1 MKKQKGI
8 LLSLILCMIFIVCS
22 CGSPAQKEELASSVT
37 DTQGLSS
44 AVDANG
50 DTEGSDVDNE
60 EESSVEN
67 QDTLPQDGNRCV
79 LIGTVQTI
87 SYDEAVELQGYPD
100 YNAADAGQ
108 TWVIVRLDSP
118 QLLQGSQDVSTWERE
133 YSVVLIWTRMSS
145 GMEFG
150 ENTLADYIGKH
161 IVFSAGS
168 FSLASD
174 TSVPIGVPWAHDI
187 HILEVKD

>member
-8 LLSLILCMIFIVCS
+8 LLSLILCMIFIVCC
-22 CGSPAQKEELASSVT
+22 CGSPAQKEEMASSGT
-37 DTQGLSS
+37 DTQGISS

-50 DTEGSDVDNE
+50 NTEINDPDNGE
-60 EESSVEN
+60 EISGGIP
-67 QDTLPQDGNRCV
+67 DALPQDGDRCV
-79 LIGTVQTI
+79 LTGTVSTI

-100 YNAADAGQ
+100 YNAADTGQ

-118 QLLQGSQDVSTWERE
+118 QRLQGSQDVSTWERE
-133 YSVVLIWTRMSS
+133 YSVVLVWTRMSS

-150 ENTLADYIGKH
+150 EDTLADYIGKH

-168 FSLASD
+168 FNLASD

-187 HILEVKD
+187 HVLEVKD